1 MSVHGYEQ
9 RIIKI
14 YLQIEKPTL
23 KFKQMTKNE
32 LFSITLVKTESK
44 YLIIHHD
51 QRYLCDVRVARTRR
65 IDKWILHTVVE
76 MLIPCS

>member
-23 KFKQMTKNE
+23 TFKHRTKKD

-44 YLIIHHD
+44 YLIIHHN
-51 QRYLCDVRVARTRR
+51 QRYLCDVRVTMTRC
-65 IDKWILHTVVE
+65 IDKWILHTAVE